1 MSIPSFS
8 VRNSVLVNLIMILII
23 AMGTYALI
31 TLPRELM
38 PQIRLNRVVVAVS
51 WPGASPEDVEKIITK
66 PIEDEIESLD
76 YLDMFL
82 SVSQEGRSRINV
94 IFDSI
99 NEDQFRRVYQDLRQA
114 VDRVPLPEEAD
125 DPFFLSL
132 ESSTWMPMGTVAL
145 SGDLPEVRMKEIAEE
160 LEDEIERLRGVDSVT
175 VSGLRD
181 REVWVEIDPHKLY
194 RHNLTLEQVAASIRR
209 QNVELPGGNI
219 EVGPNEYM
227 LRAIEEF
234 EGLED
239 IGNVIVKRDRV
250 GNHVRLR
257 EIATI
262 QDTHEEATTISRF
275 NGNPSVALDVYKKP
289 EGNTLELTEQFRNLI
304 AEKERTLPE
313 GVTINITNDF
323 SPRIVSGIERLMTN
337 GMVGGF
343 FVMLA
348 LLLFLGWRNALF
360 VFWGIPITFLL
371 TFVFIDL
378 YGESINESTLFALVL
393 VLGMVVDDAI
403 VVIENISRYMSRGFS
418 PKEATIKGA
427 NEVMWPVL
435 TSSLTTIAAFLPL
448 MLLPGVIGEFMKV
461 IPVCVSFALVA
472 SLFESLVIL
481 PAHAADLGATDV
493 RRHHGRVN
501 RTVRRVAARYRRM
514 MGVLL
519 RWRWVFI
526 PLVVVALAGSFL
538 VIPYVGVDLYA
549 DDPFPFFMVRIWMPE
564 GSSIDA
570 TDEVTRRVEEVAMT
584 LPPED
589 VKAVVAQVGRL
600 DTESDRIISKDVSMI
615 RVDMRPQGERR
626 RSIDDVLEE
635 LEKGTSHISGYREIQ
650 FAKLNT
656 GPPVGKPI
664 EVKIKG
670 RYFEG
675 LEEIAD
681 RLKAF
686 LHTIPGVH
694 TIQDDLEKGKNE
706 VRIRINENR
715 AHLVGLDESD
725 IARQIKYAFEGM
737 PATVY
742 RDGDEEID
750 VVVKFRPGDRD
761 SIQDIYDLKIPTIS
775 GGLVPFRNVASFEV
789 ERGWARINRFD
800 GERAVTVSADV
811 TEGQTSAVEVTAM
824 LKDHYEEFAQEY
836 PGFRLDFRG
845 EFQEFE
851 EAFANVGRLFLVGV
865 ILILLILGGQFRS
878 YLQPLL
884 ILFAVPFAFAG
895 AMLYLIVNGYPFTI
909 MVMYGMVA
917 LSGVA
922 INDSIVLI
930 AFINDARRRGASVYR
945 AVLSGAKRRLRPIF
959 LTTVTT
965 VFGLLPMAIGI
976 GGKSLV
982 WGPLAGTIV
991 WGLGVATFLIVLVM
1005 PPLYVAAEDI
1015 RSLFFRQKSWS
1026 APPRPSSQ
1034 EPEALIRE
1042 AS

>member
-1 MSIPSFS
+1 
-8 VRNSVLVNLIMILII
+8 MILII

-51 WPGASPEDVEKIITK
+51 WPGAAPEDVEELITI

-76 YLDMFL
+76 HLDMYI
-82 SVSQEGRSRINV
+82 SASQEGRSRLNV

-99 NEDQFRRVYQDLRQA
+99 TEDEFRRVYQDLRQA
-114 VDRVPLPEEAD
+114 VDRVQLPEDAD

-145 SGDLPEVRMKEIAEE
+145 SGELTEARLKELADE

-181 REVWVEIDPHKLY
+181 REVWVEVDPDQLY
-194 RHNLTLEQVAASIRR
+194 RQNLTLEQVAASIRR

-219 EVGPNEYM
+219 EIGPSEYM
-227 LRAIEEF
+227 IRSVEDYKGVSEIEE
-234 EGLED
+234 
-239 IGNVIVKRDRV
+239 VIVKQDRV
-250 GNHVRLR
+250 GNHVRLKD
-257 EIATI
+257 IAAI
-262 QDTHEEATTISRF
+262 RDTYEEPQTISRF
-275 NGNPSVALDVYKKP
+275 NGVKSVALDVYKKP
-289 EGNTLELTEQFRNLI
+289 EGNTLELTQQFREII
-304 AEKERTLPE
+304 ANKKKTLPE
-313 GVTINITNDF
+313 GVVIAITNDF
-323 SPRIVSGIERLMTN
+323 SPRIVSGIERLVSN

-348 LLLFLGWRNALF
+348 LLTILGWRNALF

-378 YGESINESTLFALVL
+378 YGESVNESTLFALVL
-393 VLGMVVDDAI
+393 VLGMIVDDAI
-403 VVIENISRYMSRGFS
+403 VVIENVSRYLSRGYD
-418 PKEATIKGA
+418 PKEAAVKGA

-461 IPVCVSFALVA
+461 IPICVSFALLA

-481 PAHAADLGATDV
+481 PSHAADLGATSV
-493 RRHHGRVN
+493 KRHHGKVN
-501 RTVRRVAARYRRM
+501 RTVRKVSARYRRM
-514 MGVLL
+514 MGPLI
-519 RWRWVFI
+519 RWRWVFL
-526 PLVVVALAGSFL
+526 PFVVMALASALL
-538 VIPYVGVDLYA
+538 VIPYVGVDLYS
-549 DDPFPFFMVRIWMPE
+549 DDPFPFFLVRIWMPE
-564 GSSIDA
+564 GTSVHA
-570 TDEVTRRVEEVAMT
+570 TDAVTRQIEDQALT
-584 LPPED
+584 LPSED

-615 RVDMRPQGERR
+615 RIDLRPKGERR
-626 RSIDDVLEE
+626 RSIDAIIEE
-635 LEKGTSHISGYREIQ
+635 LEKKSADVTGYREIQ

-656 GPPVGKPI
+656 GPPVGKPVEI
-664 EVKIKG
+664 KVKG
-670 RYFEG
+670 RYFDD
-675 LEEIAD
+675 LEKIAD

-686 LHTIPGVH
+686 LATVPGVH
-694 TIQDDLEKGKNE
+694 TIQDDLQKGKNE
-706 VRIRINENR
+706 IKIRIDESR
-715 AHLVGLDESD
+715 AHLVGLDELD
-725 IARQIKYAFEGM
+725 IARQVKYAFEGM

-750 VVVKFRPGDRD
+750 VVVKFQLDARN
-761 SIQDIYDLKIPTIS
+761 SLQDILDLKIPTAQ
-775 GGLVPFRNVASFEV
+775 GGLVPFRSVADFEV

-800 GERAVTVSADV
+800 GERAVTVSAEV
-811 TEGQTSAVEVTAM
+811 TDGEASAVEVTAM
-824 LKDHYEEFAQEY
+824 LKDHYAEFANEY
-836 PGFRLDFRG
+836 PGYRLDFRG

-851 EAFANVGRLFLVGV
+851 EAFENVGRLFLVGL
-865 ILILLILGGQFRS
+865 ILIYLILGGQFRS

-930 AFINDARRRGASVYR
+930 AFINDGRARGASTYR
-945 AVLSGAKRRLRPIF
+945 AVLNGAKRRLRPIF

-965 VFGLLPMAIGI
+965 MFGLLPMAIGV
-976 GGKSLV
+976 GGESLV
-982 WGPLAGTIV
+982 WMPLAGTIV
-991 WGLGVATFLIVLVM
+991 WGLGVATLLILLVI
-1005 PPLYVAAEDI
+1005 PPLYTAAEDV
-1015 RSLFFRQKSWS
+1015 RSLFLRKKAQPTSRLPGDTS
-1026 APPRPSSQ
+1026 DRVPSHQ
-1034 EPEALIRE
+1034 CQVP
-1042 AS
+1042 